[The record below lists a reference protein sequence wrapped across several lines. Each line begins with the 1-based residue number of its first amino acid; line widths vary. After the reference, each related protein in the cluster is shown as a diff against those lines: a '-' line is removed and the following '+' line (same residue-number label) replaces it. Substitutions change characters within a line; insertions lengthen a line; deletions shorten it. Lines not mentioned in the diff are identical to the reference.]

1 MPEYTNT
8 ELKAALQQLLV
19 EDDDVK
25 TKVRAL
31 LTTKK
36 PTAAA
41 AFGASLQPVHYAIN
55 KWGYS
60 ALFGMWGLAF
70 GSEPGGFSGLQGFLI
85 GAVGTFIA
93 LSLLELAGRL
103 LRSQN

>member
-8 ELKAALQQLLV
+8 ELKAAIQQLLV

-31 LTTKK
+31 LFTKK
-36 PTAAA
+36 TVAAE
-41 AFGASLQPVHYAIN
+41 AFGSSLPPDPYAIN

-60 ALFGMWGLAF
+60 ALFGMWGFAF
-70 GSEPGGFSGLQGFLI
+70 ASEPGGFSGLLGFLI
-85 GAVGTFIA
+85 GAIGIFVT

-103 LRSQN
+103 LRRQN